1 MTTQA
6 RELAKLVSNAGD
18 LTFGD
23 DIHLLSDAGVL
34 NFGADN
40 DVTLTHVADTGLLL
54 NSSRQL
60 QFGDS
65 GTFIR
70 QEADG
75 VLDLTSDTE
84 IEINATTVDI
94 NANVDISGN
103 LVLGGNITIGDA
115 DSDDISF
122 GGELTSHIIPNADD
136 TYDLGSS
143 TKQWRNAYVDGT
155 LYVDAIDLDGTA
167 LTAFNTDAA
176 QVFNESGNDV
186 DFRVESNG
194 NANML
199 FVDGGNDNILIGTQ
213 DQGHMRLNQQLGF
226 AVSGNEYGGM
236 SFVTHSATGTGNRAL
251 LDFNR
256 SRNTTI
262 GSHTVVVNG
271 DSLGTVVFRGDDGD
285 EFLDACYIQ
294 AEVDGTPG
302 NGDMPGRLCFFT
314 TPDGASSSTEKM
326 RISSTGKTSWS
337 AGGVGAVATQT
348 RDFTFYTEGGSN
360 GVAIHS
366 NDHRV
371 VFMGGAASS
380 GAGMDTG
387 YFQLEN
393 AGTAKI
399 YFNANGTSQFNGGSV
414 DFKGEILSTGTG
426 GGVQI
431 DNGNCV
437 TVRETM
443 AANGHAWQNTVYD
456 PISAGGTSMGGDS
469 SGTSHLWFNSY
480 DTGNKYSVRAGHSAD
495 IYHGISD
502 GQFVLRMS
510 ANPTSSNG
518 EGVTML
524 QRLYIDKDGTFQ
536 LHSAGTNDTTIKF
549 YKGTSI
555 KWWVQND
562 TAGSPGSDS
571 FWIGDEENDNGVY
584 VQQDGSSWSGIS
596 DERLKRNW
604 TNLTGACD
612 KLDTLTKVGTF
623 NRRGKTTGT
632 WSSNKEVGLSAQ
644 EVEAILPEIVT
655 TGGDLEFASDD
666 KVTGVKG
673 MAYEKLVP
681 LLVKAIQELNTRLKA
696 VE

>member
-6 RELAKLVSNAGD
+6 RELAKLVTNAGD
-18 LTFGD
+18 VNLGD
-23 DIHLLSDAGVL
+23 DISLASDGAVL
-34 NFGADN
+34 NFGADS

-176 QVFNESGNDV
+176 QVFNESGAAV
-186 DFRVESNG
+186 DFRVEGDS
-194 NANML
+194 NANLL
-199 FVDGGNDNILIGTQ
+199 FVDGSADRVGIGTSSP
-213 DQGHMRLNQQLGF
+213 GHNLTVDAAGGATF
-226 AVSGNEYGGM
+226 AV
-236 SFVTHSATGTGNRAL
+236 TRTGEA
-251 LDFNR
+251 DM
-256 SRNTTI
+256 
-262 GSHTVVVNG
+262 V
-271 DSLGTVVFRGDDGD
+271 
-285 EFLDACYIQ
+285 YIE
-294 AEVDGTPG
+294 ADGTNGVIRQPG
-302 NGDMPGRLCFFT
+302 
-314 TPDGASSSTEKM
+314 DGALVFQMGGTTERM
-326 RISSTGKTSWS
+326 RIGNTGKTSWS
-337 AGGVGAVATQT
+337 AGGVGAVATQA

-360 GVAIHS
+360 GVAINS
-366 NDHRV
+366 NDHRI

-399 YFNANGTSQFNGGSV
+399 YLNANGTSQFDGGSV

-431 DNGNCV
+431 DNGNGV

-443 AANGHAWQNTVYD
+443 AASSHAWQANTYN
-456 PISAGGTSMGGDS
+456 PISAGNVSMGGDS

-480 DTGNKYSVRAGHSAD
+480 DTGSKYSVVAGHSAD
-495 IYHGISD
+495 IYHGVSN

-518 EGVTML
+518 EGITML

-536 LHSAGTNDTTIKF
+536 FHSAGTNDTTIKF
-549 YKGTSI
+549 YKGTTI
-555 KWWVQND
+555 KWWIQND
-562 TAGSPGSDS
+562 TGGSPGSDS

-584 VQQDGSSWSGIS
+584 VVQDGSSWQGIS

-612 KLDTLTKVGTF
+612 KIDTLTKVGTF

-655 TGGDLEFASDD
+655 TGGDIEFASDD

-673 MAYEKLVP
+673 MSYEKLVP